1 MSPRSA
7 LVLAASFFALAAG
20 AAQAETPAA
29 SSDLR
34 CFVVLSMVS
43 DNGDPKMNATI
54 MLGRLYFLGRL
65 DGSAPGMDLKT
76 RFRDVATKMTPA
88 DAKAELARC
97 GPVLR
102 ARAGVLDDVSRG
114 LSAAPTPTPAA
125 PKPKP

>member
-1 MSPRSA
+1 MSARNA
-7 LVLAASFFALAAG
+7 LILAASLCTLVAG
-20 AAQAETPAA
+20 VARAETPAA
-29 SSDLR
+29 TSDLR
-34 CFVVLSMVS
+34 CFVVLSMVN

-97 GPVLR
+97 GPILR
-102 ARAGVLDDVSRG
+102 ARATVLDDVSRG
-114 LSAAPTPTPAA
+114 LSATPAPA

>member
-1 MSPRSA
+1 MSARNA
-7 LVLAASFFALAAG
+7 LILAASLCTLVAG
-20 AAQAETPAA
+20 VARAETPAA
-29 SSDLR
+29 TSDLR
-34 CFVVLSMVS
+34 CFVVLSMVN

-97 GPVLR
+97 GPILR

-114 LSAAPTPTPAA
+114 LSATAPAPAA